1 MTIRKILIVATLS
14 SIFSF
19 SALANGGVEN
29 CKAKIFHAAD
39 TIQSI
44 ANTVPNKA
52 FGKFT
57 QNGNMLALGFAV
69 TGIGGGDPVAGARA
83 LFEMAKPVL
92 NKYEAQIFKAAGAC
106 VGQCDDVS
114 SLQKRCDD
122 VQSLANLLHNLD
134 FNKAYE
140 IAQAISSYRGTNGVK
155 RSVQKEVDSY
165 YRDRN

>member
-1 MTIRKILIVATLS
+1 MNSVKLHLVAVLS
-14 SIFSF
+14 LVFSF
-19 SALANGGVEN
+19 SASAIESVES

-57 QNGNMLALGFAV
+57 QNGNMVALGLAV
-69 TGIGGGDPVAGARA
+69 TGIGKGDPVAGAKS

-92 NKYEAQIFKAAGAC
+92 SKYEAQIFKASGAC
-106 VGQCDDVS
+106 VGQCDEVS
-114 SLQKRCDD
+114 SLRKRCDD
-122 VQSLANLLHNLD
+122 VQDLAALLHNLD
-134 FNKAYE
+134 FNRAYE
-140 IAQAISSYRGTNGVK
+140 IAKAISSYRGTRGVK